1 MKLYNTLT
9 KKTEILKPIR
19 PPQVTMYNCG
29 PTVYQFPH
37 IGNWRTFLVEDFLR
51 RSLDYL
57 GYQTRQVMNITDVGH
72 LVSDADIGDD
82 KIEIEAEK
90 EKKSAQEIAD
100 FYLQAFLEDSRFLNI
115 KSPQV
120 MPRASEH
127 IADMIQLVQ
136 KLEERGY
143 TYQTSDG
150 VYFNTAK
157 FKKYGRLS
165 GQKSSE
171 KKAGA
176 RIKLS
181 KEKINPNDFILWKF
195 SPKDK
200 KRQQEWPSP
209 WGVGAPGWH
218 IECSALSRKYLGQ
231 PFDIHTGGV
240 DHIGV
245 HHENEIA
252 QSEAAYNKPQANIWL
267 HIEFL
272 QLKQEKMSK
281 SKGGFITIK
290 DLIQKGYDP
299 LAYRIFVLSA
309 HYQSKQNFTWA
320 TMDQAQ
326 KNLDRIYQVAKRLNS
341 LKLSTD
347 KKINIDLSSYRRNF
361 KKHLRD
367 NLDTPQIISL
377 LLAFVAEI
385 NRLIDKKQ
393 IGALAAQRCLDLLI
407 EWDQVIGVDIE
418 NVILKKN
425 IIPGEIQKMIKE
437 REKLREERKWDKA
450 DLIRKKIEKM
460 GYQLEDTARGTEITS
475 I

>member
-9 KKTEILKPIR
+9 KKTETLKPIN

-37 IGNWRTFLVEDFLR
+37 VGNWRTFLVEDFLR

-57 GYQTRQVMNITDVGH
+57 GYQTKQVMNITDVGH
-72 LVSDADIGDD
+72 LISDADTGED
-82 KIEIEAEK
+82 KIEAEAEK

-100 FYLQAFLEDSRFLNI
+100 FYLQAFLEDSRLLNI

-120 MPRASEH
+120 MPRANEH
-127 IADMIQLVQ
+127 IAEMIQLVQ
-136 KLEERGY
+136 RLEKKGY
-143 TYQTSDG
+143 AYQTSDG
-150 VYFNTAK
+150 IYFDTAK
-157 FKKYGRLS
+157 FKKYGQLS
-165 GQKSSE
+165 GQKPSE

-181 KEKINPNDFILWKF
+181 EEKINPTDFALWKF
-195 SPKDK
+195 SPKNK

-267 HIEFL
+267 HVEFL

-290 DLIQKGYDP
+290 DLIQKGYNP
-299 LAYRIFVLSA
+299 LTYRIFVLSA
-309 HYQSKQNFTWA
+309 HYQSKQKFTWA
-320 TMDQAQ
+320 AMNQAQ
-326 KNLDRIYQVAKRLNS
+326 KSLDKIYQIAKRLNS
-341 LKLSTD
+341 EKFST
-347 KKINIDLSSYRRNF
+347 KKGESIDLATYRRNF
-361 KKHLRD
+361 KKYLRQ
-367 NLDTPQIISL
+367 NLNTPQIISL
-377 LLAFVAEI
+377 LLAFAVEI
-385 NRLIDKKQ
+385 NQSIDKKKM
-393 IGALAAQRCLDLLI
+393 GMSMARKCLDLLV
-407 EWDQVIGVDIE
+407 EWDQVIGINIE
-418 NVILKKN
+418 KFILKKE
-425 IIPGEIQKMIKE
+425 IIPAEIQRMIKE
-437 REKLREERKWDKA
+437 RENLREAKKWDKA

-460 GYQLEDTARGTEITS
+460 GYRLEDTAQGVQAIP